1 MEKLRIR
8 AGSDTEEPRT
18 RHCTVGKVQILRG
31 FTHPGFNPRLIAA
44 DRPLTL
50 KAREQGARLSQFTSP
65 MTILM
70 VEDNALQRRQIEA
83 QLKPLGHRIV
93 SATNGQEA
101 LDLMRESI
109 PDLVIMDAVMPSM
122 DGFKACEMLKADPLT
137 TGIPIIVLTALSRDA
152 KDRSYAAGAD
162 DFLRKPANTMLLQ
175 VRVQTHLRLRVLT
188 LLATTPAP
196 ARPKVLVVSAS
207 SLVRSQVKNHYG
219 KDKATFFEAQGEGQA
234 HVQIIAHQ
242 PDVLVLDTDLLE
254 GSAQALTLA
263 IHETEELKDMPILL
277 LYGPGELETWSLLQ
291 EPVADALEKPLV
303 APETR
308 RRVALMARLAHLQKL
323 VQA

>member
-1 MEKLRIR
+1 M
-8 AGSDTEEPRT
+8 
-18 RHCTVGKVQILRG
+18 
-31 FTHPGFNPRLIAA
+31 
-44 DRPLTL
+44 
-50 KAREQGARLSQFTSP
+50 SQFASP

-83 QLKPLGHRIV
+83 QLQALGHRVI
-93 SATNGQEA
+93 SASNGQEA
-101 LDLMRESI
+101 LDRMKETL

-122 DGFKACEMLKADPLT
+122 DGFKACEVMKGNPAT
-137 TGIPIIVLTALSRDA
+137 AGVPILVLTALSRDA

-175 VRVQTHLRLRVLT
+175 VRVQTHLRIRALT
-188 LLATTPAP
+188 LRAGTPAP

-207 SLVRSQVKNHYG
+207 SLVRSQVQNHYG
-219 KDKATFFEAQGEGQA
+219 KDQATFLEAQGESQA
-234 HVQIIAHQ
+234 RAQIMAHR
-242 PDVLVLDTDLLE
+242 PDLMVLDTELLE
-254 GSAQALTLA
+254 GSAQTLAVA
-263 IHETEELKDMPILL
+263 IHESDELRDMPILL
-277 LYGPGELETWSLLQ
+277 LYTPGELETWSRLQ

-308 RRVALMARLAHLQKL
+308 RRVSLLARLAHLQKL